1 MIFKV
6 ADIAF
11 DIAENYRYK
20 EDNPDLTLLKQAI
33 QNYVSGDWGPTYW
46 ILTVMNGQYTKMNLN
61 YSYSIAISWQ
71 NGKIRITSASKELS
85 LVINKLTTKA

>member
-1 MIFKV
+1 MQINPNLAKYPFKGPAHPMIFKV

-46 ILTVMNGQYTKMNLN
+46 ILTVMNGQYTKMESQLF
-61 YSYSIAISWQ
+61 
-71 NGKIRITSASKELS
+71 
-85 LVINKLTTKA
+85 V